1 MAESCTCRHTKNQ
14 EGNKVTSL
22 NTARDWGE
30 LVGQRVQI
38 TGPLELGKSLLY
50 YPRMDGHVRNEEH
63 NQTVL
68 LEAERAGL
76 EQFRSGD
83 KVLATGI
90 LGVREADISNERLER
105 QGYAD
110 AVFVLKD
117 WVVVP
122 AK

>member
-1 MAESCTCRHTKNQ
+1 M
-14 EGNKVTSL
+14 TSL